1 MGETIRILAIDD
13 NPDRIRQLVRYISEH
28 CPDLKI
34 EYPSDIKTL
43 IQHIETTTYDCII
56 SPEEISV
63 LDNLELIQKLS
74 EIMSLPIIRYLGES
88 RLPISTKGHSES
100 FKDNLLSEDAV
111 SYDLLVKRI
120 RRTINPV
127 VKRGTPT
134 TLKLPMTPRIIVRSN
149 KLFIVGE
156 DGSEEL
162 WGNEDE
168 ETIEEIAY
176 NMELEL
182 KAIQWVRL
190 ELERFIGELTEVMKC
205 SDIPRND
212 ISDIIYEGYRSL
224 LIRFQKMDE
233 SYNER

>member
-1 MGETIRILAIDD
+1 
-13 NPDRIRQLVRYISEH
+13 
-28 CPDLKI
+28 
-34 EYPSDIKTL
+34 
-43 IQHIETTTYDCII
+43 
-56 SPEEISV
+56 
-63 LDNLELIQKLS
+63 
-74 EIMSLPIIRYLGES
+74 MSLPIIQYLGES
-88 RLPISTKGHSES
+88 KPPLYKKIPSES
-100 FKDNLLSEDAV
+100 FKDNLPSEDAL
-111 SYDLLVKRI
+111 SYSVLIKRI
-120 RRTINPV
+120 RNTINPV
-127 VKRGTPT
+127 INRDNTT
-134 TLKLPMTPRIIVRSN
+134 TLTLPMNPSVIVRDN

-190 ELERFIGELTEVMKC
+190 ELGRFIGELTEVMKH

-212 ISDIIYEGYRSL
+212 ISDIIYEGYRPL

>member
-1 MGETIRILAIDD
+1 
-13 NPDRIRQLVRYISEH
+13 
-28 CPDLKI
+28 
-34 EYPSDIKTL
+34 
-43 IQHIETTTYDCII
+43 
-56 SPEEISV
+56 
-63 LDNLELIQKLS
+63 
-74 EIMSLPIIRYLGES
+74 MSLPNIRYLGES
-88 RLPISTKGHSES
+88 RLPYSTKGHSES

-134 TLKLPMTPRIIVRSN
+134 TLKLPMTPRIIVRGN

-190 ELERFIGELTEVMKC
+190 ELERFIGELTEVMKH